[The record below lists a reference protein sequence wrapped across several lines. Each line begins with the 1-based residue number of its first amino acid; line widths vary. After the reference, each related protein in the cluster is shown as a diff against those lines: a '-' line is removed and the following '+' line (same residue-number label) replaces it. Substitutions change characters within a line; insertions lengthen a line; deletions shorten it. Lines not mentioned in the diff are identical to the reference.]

1 MFEKLNIHIQNN
13 NILQIENVIIYLNK
27 HLNRYNKNSIIKIY
41 TLINLILLFIKDRA
55 QIFKQYN
62 FKFNFLFLFIIY
74 TILNLFIYYMIN
86 NG

>member
-62 FKFNFLFLFIIY
+62 FKFNFFF
-74 TILNLFIYYMIN
+74 LFIYYIHN
-86 NG
+86 IKFIYILYDQ

>member
-41 TLINLILLFIKDRA
+41 TLIN
-55 QIFKQYN
+55 
-62 FKFNFLFLFIIY
+62 
-74 TILNLFIYYMIN
+74 
-86 NG
+86 